1 MSLDSKEIE
10 RYKINLIRK
19 QDWLDCRK
27 HLEALDDLFGEC
39 SNEEEIR
46 MLLDLIPHFTCT
58 EETAYW
64 TFYKIQAENIVND
77 GAITKDN
84 CRIAPTTE
92 DDIPDSS
99 QHICNPFRDMIKR
112 KGGEHSIVKN
122 LFSHVETFI
131 ESTKERNINI
141 IILDDFIGSGNK
153 IGGRIK
159 KCREL
164 VKGNT
169 CIEVSNFKVISFVA
183 METGKQYIEEYN
195 TEVIAEYILRRGITD
210 FFTEPELS
218 KAKQSMLR
226 MESLIFKNSNHAY
239 SFGYEQ
245 SEALYAR
252 IQLKTTDP
260 NTYENDIVLVRAQNN
275 VFPIFWRD
283 SYKDGR
289 PRNTLLYR

>member
-1 MSLDSKEIE
+1 MSIDPKEFE
-10 RYKINLIRK
+10 RYKIRLIK
-19 QDWLDCRK
+19 QQDWLDCRK
-27 HLEALDDLFGEC
+27 HIGALDNLFKEC
-39 SNEEEIR
+39 SNEEEMR
-46 MLLDLIPHFTCT
+46 MLLELIPHFTCT

-64 TFYKIQAENIVND
+64 TFYKNQAENIVND

-84 CRIAPTTE
+84 CRIAPTTQ
-92 DDIPDSS
+92 DDIPDSA

-112 KGGEHSIVKN
+112 KGGEHNIVKN

-131 ESTKERNINI
+131 ESTKEQNINI
-141 IILDDFIGSGNK
+141 IILDDFIGSGNR
-153 IGGRIK
+153 IAGRIK
-159 KCREL
+159 RCREL

-183 METGKQYIEEYN
+183 METGKQYIEGHN
-195 TEVIAEYILRRGITD
+195 IEVIAEYILKRGITD

-218 KAKQSMLR
+218 IAKRSMVK
-226 MESLIFKNSNHAY
+226 MESLIFKNSNHKY

-252 IQLKTTDP
+252 IKLKTD
-260 NTYENDIVLVRAQNN
+260 NDIVLVRAQNN
-275 VFPIFWRD
+275 VFPIFWRS